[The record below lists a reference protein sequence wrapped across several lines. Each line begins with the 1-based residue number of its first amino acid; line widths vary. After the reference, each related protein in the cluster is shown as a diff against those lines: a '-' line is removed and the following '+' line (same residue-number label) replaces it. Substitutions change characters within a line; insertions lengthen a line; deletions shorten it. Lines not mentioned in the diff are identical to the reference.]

1 MSENIQRNKRQSL
14 EGIVVSDKMQ
24 KSITVLW
31 ERQVMHPMT
40 HKYVKRRKKLH
51 AHDENNEAHEGDLV
65 EITATRPMSKLK
77 SWRLVRVLRR
87 AHAGLRDET
96 ATTEAAAEAKK

>member
-1 MSENIQRNKRQSL
+1 MSENKQRNKRQSL

-51 AHDENNEAHEGDLV
+51 AHDENNDAHEGDLV

-96 ATTEAAAEAKK
+96 ATPEAAEAKK